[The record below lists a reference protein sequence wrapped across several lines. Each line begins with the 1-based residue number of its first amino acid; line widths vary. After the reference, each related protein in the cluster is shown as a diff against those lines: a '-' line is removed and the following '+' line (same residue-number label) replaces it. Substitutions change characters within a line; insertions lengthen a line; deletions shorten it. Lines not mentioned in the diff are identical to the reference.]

1 MPQKAYF
8 EIFLRSDTRTCF
20 WQLIKWTGQSKN
32 ISKNTQQQG
41 EMAHKTA
48 KIVHK
53 NKCPT
58 ITRTRTPRTTTYGF

>member
-32 ISKNTQQQG
+32 ISKNTQQQQQQKQQQQEQQQQQFMDFENG
-41 EMAHKTA
+41 MFEKFS
-48 KIVHK
+48 KS
-53 NKCPT
+53 
-58 ITRTRTPRTTTYGF
+58 